1 MFPRKIKDHYPFY
14 LDDKIAKQK
23 EGYSV
28 LSDKEKEQVEDSI
41 VGDDREDDT
50 TGPGPG
56 QYQQRNNVSFLSQPF
71 TNPKSN
77 VFLFSFELFF
87 YHSVFIPKGKLLIQ
101 LMEVKL
107 F

>member
-41 VGDDREDDT
+41 VGDDCEDDT

-56 QYQQRNNVSFLSQPF
+56 
-71 TNPKSN
+71 
-77 VFLFSFELFF
+77 
-87 YHSVFIPKGKLLIQ
+87 
-101 LMEVKL
+101 
-107 F
+107 

>member
-1 MFPRKIKDHYPFY
+1 MFPRKIKDHYLFY

-56 QYQQRNNVSFLSQPF
+56 
-71 TNPKSN
+71 
-77 VFLFSFELFF
+77 
-87 YHSVFIPKGKLLIQ
+87 
-101 LMEVKL
+101 
-107 F
+107 

>member
-28 LSDKEKEQVEDSI
+28 LSDKEREQVEDSI

-56 QYQQRNNVSFLSQPF
+56 
-71 TNPKSN
+71 
-77 VFLFSFELFF
+77 
-87 YHSVFIPKGKLLIQ
+87 
-101 LMEVKL
+101 
-107 F
+107 